1 MGISGLRSSV
11 VRFNFCNGGQDG
23 SPQFLPGHTAR
34 TLPKIQKLA
43 YGSCLV

>member
-23 SPQFLPGHTAR
+23 SPQFLASHTAR
-34 TLPKIQKLA
+34 SLPKIQKLA
-43 YGSCLV
+43 YDSYLV